1 MKFKTLLSVSALSIA
16 TFIGSA
22 QAAIIPAMDFAT
34 KSGWLA
40 DGLNST
46 TVVPSTGVVSDCAAG
61 VSNATN
67 SCGLTFSGSS
77 GIAGAYTD
85 VTWGASGKFSGLNVL
100 SQSGTLVTNGG
111 WVQTGLITHT
121 NKPIPNTARTLQ
133 DLDLA
138 TYFSLINPALFSDV
152 GAKVGIKFTETKNE
166 TNLKNCPNPQLSGVG
181 CDDTFLVNLNL
192 PAIKFVIDGNLYTI
206 KFKLNPLS
214 GVTQSVI
221 NPDGSVVLVTKEDDI
236 NQLELLA
243 RLEVPAPATVGLLGL
258 SLLLVSSSVRRRK

>member
-40 DGLNST
+40 DGVNST
-46 TVVPSTGVVSDCAAG
+46 TIVPTTGVVSDCSAG
-61 VSNATN
+61 VSNAAN
-67 SCGLTFSGSS
+67 GCGLTFSGAS
-77 GIAGAYTD
+77 GVTGAYTN
-85 VTWGASGKFSGLNVL
+85 VSWGSTSAFSALNVL
-100 SQSGTLVTNGG
+100 SKSGTLVTNGN

-121 NKPIPNTARTLQ
+121 NKPVPNTSKTLQ
-133 DLDLA
+133 NLDLA

-152 GAKVGIKFTETKNE
+152 GAKVGIKFTETKNL
-166 TNLKNCPNPQLSGVG
+166 TDISKCPTPQLSNVG

-258 SLLLVSSSVRRRK
+258 SLLLVGTSVRRRK